1 MMELYGY
8 IKDNVVYL
16 LSLWANEKIAN
27 EIGANFLY
35 LMLAIW
41 LTWLVVNTYVIR
53 PINGS
58 LFGGLVSSANRE
70 ERKSYE
76 SFEKRKERN
85 DGYSERYK
93 KAHAVPIRHSRYENI
108 NG

>member
-1 MMELYGY
+1 MMDLYGY

-58 LFGGLVSSANRE
+58 LFGGLASAGNRE

-76 SFEKRKERN
+76 SYEKRRERS
-85 DGYSERYK
+85 DTYSDRYK
-93 KAHAVPIRHSRYENI
+93 QEHTAPVRHSRYE
-108 NG
+108 